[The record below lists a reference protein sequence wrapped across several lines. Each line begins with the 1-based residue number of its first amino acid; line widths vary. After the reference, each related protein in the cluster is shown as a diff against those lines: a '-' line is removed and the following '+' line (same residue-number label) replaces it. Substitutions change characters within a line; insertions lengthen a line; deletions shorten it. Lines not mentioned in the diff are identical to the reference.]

1 VSYSA
6 RPRQTAVCLTTKH
19 AKRRTVDTEVAVEV
33 RNCNIQRAR
42 SDSCG
47 HDLYNDGK
55 PKPSDHRRW
64 VGACSD
70 RSRRN
75 RFQGGLLTRCFI
87 QAIVLLWRP
96 VSRFLLKKRGLSPI
110 ILLPCSSLWTFGA
123 AIMLVNQGRRIEF
136 WNSSLP
142 RLLGFKTKPPAELQ
156 LEPLPLPGKLRSL
169 IVRCHRSV
177 LPKQ

>member
-1 VSYSA
+1 
-6 RPRQTAVCLTTKH
+6 
-19 AKRRTVDTEVAVEV
+19 
-33 RNCNIQRAR
+33 
-42 SDSCG
+42 
-47 HDLYNDGK
+47 
-55 PKPSDHRRW
+55 
-64 VGACSD
+64 
-70 RSRRN
+70 
-75 RFQGGLLTRCFI
+75 
-87 QAIVLLWRP
+87 
-96 VSRFLLKKRGLSPI
+96 LLKKRGLSPI

-177 LPKQ
+177 LPKQQLSVARGWNWVEHSPKPAAILPLVDIHCSVIQKDERSRNASDYLLPSREKRAVATASGNAERVRNCTRQ